1 MKKIPNPI
9 ISEIE
14 VVQGDNFESYY
25 VEYTNKFIIYYHNFE
40 FLELRAWI
48 IDNYDT
54 SRGQVKIEL
63 EPTSIE
69 TAENPIYFTQEIDE
83 FIRENYEEIILEI
96 LTQPTLT
103 SQSYLGTALYNICRP
118 K

>member
-1 MKKIPNPI
+1 MKKIQKPI

-14 VVQGDNFESYY
+14 VVQNNNFESYY
-25 VEYTNKFIIYYHNFE
+25 VEYTDKFITYYHNFE
-40 FLELRAWI
+40 FLELRGWI

-54 SRGQVKIEL
+54 SRGQVKL
-63 EPTSIE
+63 EFEPISME

-83 FIRENYEEIILEI
+83 FIRENYEEIILEM
-96 LTQPTLT
+96 LTQPTL
-103 SQSYLGTALYNICRP
+103 SPQSYLGNAIYNICRP